1 MIKTQSRLKYALFA
15 TVFVV
20 STIATQFVNVPFASA
35 ATKTWDGGGSD
46 NNWSTAANWNG
57 DTIPSN
63 GDIVTFN
70 TATATGY
77 ETTHNNI
84 SSLSLGG
91 ILYTGA
97 TDDGGYA
104 IDGSATL
111 TLTGDVTSTAA
122 YDGNPDI
129 LEIDLPIALGAN
141 ITVRNASF
149 NGVGRTLQTN
159 GYTINV
165 SGTAG
170 CVVVAALVGAGTL
183 QTASGSQNIVLQD
196 GATSYT
202 GNIIVSSGRAYV
214 TGPSALGTSSGTTT
228 VQGSGSLSFYSNS
241 PTSTWAEPL
250 VLSGSGAIGIQHG
263 SSDGCG
269 GSAPTEKYTGTFTGP
284 VTLLSNFLFNG
295 SDNMNI
301 TGTYNANGH
310 TFTTASG
317 ASGTLTT
324 PEGSSVA
331 PVEETTYADEQPGTS
346 LNVSAN
352 QTAIVT
358 GSRGNVDVSQGG
370 TVKGTGTVEALTIIG
385 GTVAP
390 GLSPG
395 TLTVLE
401 NLYLSDGSTY
411 AAELKT
417 TADGEYDQI
426 RVSDPSRTGS
436 SDVQLDAGALLNL
449 SLYEGYSINEG
460 DQFTIIDNLQ
470 AANIPIN
477 GTFAGLDE
485 GSQFVVE
492 GITFSIS
499 YVGGDGN
506 DVVITALN
514 AGTDPDAPNTGAA
527 KLLLGNPAL
536 LAGLGIITAG
546 LLGAIALR
554 RRNATR

>member
-122 YDGNPDI
+122 YDGSPDI

-202 GNIIVSSGRAYV
+202 GNIVISSGKAYV
-214 TGPSALGTSSGTTT
+214 TGPSALGTSAGTTT

-331 PVEETTYADEQPGTS
+331 PVEETTYSDEQPGTS

-449 SLYEGYSINEG
+449 SPYEGYSINEG

>member
-57 DTIPSN
+57 DTVPVN
-63 GDIVTFN
+63 GDVVTFN
-70 TATATGY
+70 ASTATGY
-77 ETTHNNI
+77 ETVHNNI

-91 ILYTGA
+91 ILYTG
-97 TDDGGYA
+97 TTEDGGYS

-111 TLTGDVTSTAA
+111 ALTGDITSTAT
-122 YDGNPDI
+122 YNGGPDI
-129 LEIDLPIALGAN
+129 LSIDLPISLGAN
-141 ITVRNASF
+141 VTARNVSLD
-149 NGVGRTLQTN
+149 GVGRTLQTN
-159 GYTINV
+159 GYTYSV
-165 SGTAG
+165 SGTGG
-170 CVVVAALVGAGTL
+170 CVVVAALVGSGTL
-183 QTASGSQNIVLQD
+183 QTASGNQKITLQD

-202 GNIIVSSGRAYV
+202 GNIVVSSGLAYV
-214 TGPSALGTSSGTTT
+214 KGPSALGTTAGTTT
-228 VQGSGSLSFYSNS
+228 VQGSGSLSLYSN
-241 PTSTWAEPL
+241 TQTTTWAEPL
-250 VLSGSGAIGIQHG
+250 VLGGSGAVGVQHS

-269 GSAPTEKYTGTFTGP
+269 GSAPVEKYTGTFTGP
-284 VTLLSNFLFNG
+284 VTLQSNFLYNG
-295 SDNMNI
+295 SDNMTI

-310 TFTTASG
+310 TFTTAGG
-317 ASGTLTT
+317 AAGTLTT
-324 PEGSSVA
+324 PEGSSEA
-331 PVEETTYADEQPGTS
+331 PVEEATYADEQPNTQ
-346 LNVSAN
+346 LNVGAN
-352 QTAIVT
+352 QIATLT
-358 GSRGNVDVSQGG
+358 GSRGNVNVSQGG
-370 TVKGTGTVEALTIIG
+370 TIKGTGTIEALSIIG

-426 RVSDPSRTGS
+426 RVSDPSRTGA
-436 SDVQLDAGALLNL
+436 SDIQLDAGSLLNV

-470 AANIPIN
+470 ATNIPIN

-485 GSQFVVE
+485 GSQFVVD